1 MRIFTTF
8 QKAFFGIALI
18 AATTFAVS
26 CSSSRTGS
34 SKSKKVLVF
43 TKIGVDN
50 NGRKAFA
57 HASRIPGAIAIM
69 KLGTE
74 NDFVADTTSD
84 AGKFTPENLKQYA
97 AVILVSTTGAH
108 IFDDAQK
115 AAFTSF
121 IKGGGGY
128 VGIHAASDGEY
139 DWAWYGGL
147 VGAYFKQHPNG
158 TPQATLDV
166 VDRTS
171 LATKFLPAR
180 WERKDEWYAFRALPK
195 DVHVLIKLD
204 ESSMPAST
212 YEGRFAGAK
221 MGTDHPLAWWHDY
234 DGGRAFYTA
243 LGHTDASFQEPL
255 FLQHLLAGI
264 EYAMGRKK
272 M

>member
-8 QKAFFGIALI
+8 QKAFFGIALV

-26 CSSSRTGS
+26 CSSSRSGS

-50 NGRKAFA
+50 NGRKAYA

-69 KLGTE
+69 KLGTQ
-74 NDFVADTTSD
+74 NNFIADTTSD

-97 AVILVSTTGAH
+97 AVIMVSTTGAH

-115 AAFTSF
+115 AAFTSY
-121 IKGGGGY
+121 IQGGGGY

-139 DWAWYGGL
+139 DWQWYGKM
-147 VGAYFKQHPNG
+147 VGAYFKAHPFG
-158 TPQATLDV
+158 TPTATIDV

-171 LATKFLPAR
+171 AATKMLPAR
-180 WERKDEWYAFRALPK
+180 WERKDEWYAFRALPQN
-195 DVHVLIKLD
+195 VHVLLKLD
-204 ESSMPAST
+204 ESSAAPEV
-212 YEGRFAGAK
+212 YGRSAQAK
-221 MGTDHPLAWWHDY
+221 MGADHPLAWWHDY

-243 LGHTDASFQEPL
+243 LGHTDSSFEEPL